1 MSLKNFLLNWK
12 NKRQWNKINHRDFG
26 ISPRE
31 IIIGIAR
38 LLLLGLFIIGFSY
51 GIKTSDKLFTL
62 GVCISGILCVIIELH

>member
-1 MSLKNFLLNWK
+1 MLNWR
-12 NKRQWNKINHRDFG
+12 NKRHLKKINHRDFE

-51 GIKTSDKLFTL
+51 GIKTSDKLFTA
-62 GVCISGILCVIIELH
+62 GVCISGILCVIAELQ